1 MSENKD
7 EILDTLNTEAPTGST
22 ESLDAMWDIDE
33 TGIDTALG
41 LDEGEADPLMNLDSV
56 KEESKSEVNKV
67 EEEESTEKTEEKT
80 EEPEFKEENVEE
92 KEEVEENVEEKPAKK
107 ETIEAE
113 DENEFSL
120 FAKMLAEKEILDID
134 EDFDSTEQ
142 GLIDAFEK
150 SINGRVNEEIN
161 SFQQSLPQEGKEL
174 LAHLMN
180 GGRVSDFTN
189 AYSGT
194 DVLNLDISK
203 SEQNQRAVLTEFLK
217 LRGDSNE
224 EIQETLNDY
233 KDLGKLGKNAEKAKA
248 RLAEYHS
255 QQRKQLAKKQE
266 ESKKMQEQKRVEV
279 INTIQ
284 ETIKDSQE
292 IKGFPL
298 SRKHK
303 KDLVSYMTNANVKI
317 TGADGNPTYVT
328 KFQADEMEA
337 SQEID
342 DFILRAYLRMTKFD
356 LSGTKKKAVSN
367 YSSKLKSA
375 LQNKKSMTDTK
386 AKLSNKGGGSKNNDL
401 SWDI

>member
-7 EILDTLNTEAPTGST
+7 EILEALNTEAPTGST